1 MNQLIHVKVLV
12 EVPGAYVP
20 GVIAVTT
27 TVSDIVITI
36 VMQEQRNVGF
46 CCRENVNSF
55 FSEAPIEAI

>member
-1 MNQLIHVKVLV
+1 MKVLV

-27 TVSDIVITI
+27 TVFDTAITI

-46 CCRENVNSF
+46 CCNKSVNSF
-55 FSEAPIEAI
+55 FSEMPIEAI